1 MTVPEHHTTIIELL
15 VLVAASFAAPLLSG
29 LVHVPSSV
37 LLILLGVLVGP
48 HALGIVGVNEVPL
61 FLAEVGFIVLMF
73 LAGLEIDFNQIR
85 HRGLGSLL
93 LMTGICVGIGAVA
106 VIAVLLLGLAPAHAL
121 ALGAMSVG
129 LPLAILKEGG
139 GVRGRLGQTIILVG
153 SVGELLTIIGMT
165 LYYFLAR
172 YGVSIELVTGLARM
186 LAVFILA
193 GLVLRTLAAAA
204 WWWPDRFAKMV
215 AEEDGSELGVR
226 ASLLLMVVF
235 STVALLADVESI
247 VGAFMA
253 GAVIAFVLR
262 GKRVLEEKLS
272 VVGHGF
278 FVPIFFL
285 MVGVK
290 FEPTVVTGEALGFAL
305 ELLAL
310 SFVVKML
317 PGFFLLREG
326 LSLRETV
333 SASVLL
339 SAPLTLV
346 VAIAGVGEEVGAL
359 DQTGTGT
366 LVLLAILSGVVFPV
380 VFRLI
385 NRSAP

>member
-1 MTVPEHHTTIIELL
+1 MHGHHTAILELL
-15 VLVAASFAAPLLSG
+15 VLVAASFVAPLLSG

-37 LLILLGVLVGP
+37 LLILLGIVVGP
-48 HALGIVGVNEVPL
+48 HALGLVDQHEVPL

-85 HRGLGSLL
+85 QRGLGSLL
-93 LMTGICVGIGAVA
+93 LMTGICVAISVAAILAAV
-106 VIAVLLLGLAPAHAL
+106 VLGLRPAHAL

-129 LPLAILKEGG
+129 LPLAILKESGH
-139 GVRGRLGQTIILVG
+139 VRGRLGQTIILVG
-153 SVGELLTIIGMT
+153 SVGELLTIVGMT

-172 YGVSIELVTGLARM
+172 YGVSLELVTGLGQM
-186 LAVFILA
+186 LAVFVLA

-204 WWWPDRFAKMV
+204 WWWPGRFAAMV

-226 ASLLLMVVF
+226 ASLLLMVAF
-235 STVALLADVESI
+235 STIALLADVESI

-262 GKRVLEEKLS
+262 GKKVLEEKLS
-272 VVGHGF
+272 VVGHGL

-290 FEPTVVTGEALGFAL
+290 FEPSVVTLETVAFAF

-310 SFVVKML
+310 SFLVKAV
-317 PGFFLLREG
+317 PGLFLLREG
-326 LSLRETV
+326 LSLREAV

-359 DQTGTGT
+359 DEAGTGT
-366 LVLLAILSGVVFPV
+366 LVVLAILSGVVFPV
-380 VFRLI
+380 TFRLV
-385 NRSAP
+385 NRAA